1 MRNDGDNLLIT
12 ENAVRLNDDKDK
24 FLGNKKKHT
33 ATRSE
38 ARATL
43 RAMAILV
50 RCMQRVL
57 QQERN
62 KSNGPHLIMTV
73 KFFTIKESKSLN
85 NIQWSPFFPLHF
97 YSLSMRRPAESRRVT
112 TQQQLDRCH
121 IRTTNQYRKY
131 MDRGS
136 WGLLLHRRR
145 LSA

>member
-1 MRNDGDNLLIT
+1 MRNDGDNLLNT

-24 FLGNKKKHT
+24 FLGNKKKHI

-50 RCMQRVL
+50 RCIQRVL

-62 KSNGPHLIMTV
+62 ESNGPHLIMTA

-85 NIQWSPFFPLHF
+85 NIQWWPLFPLHF
-97 YSLSMRRPAESRRVT
+97 CSLSRRPAESRR
-112 TQQQLDRCH
+112 
-121 IRTTNQYRKY
+121 
-131 MDRGS
+131 
-136 WGLLLHRRR
+136 
-145 LSA
+145 AA